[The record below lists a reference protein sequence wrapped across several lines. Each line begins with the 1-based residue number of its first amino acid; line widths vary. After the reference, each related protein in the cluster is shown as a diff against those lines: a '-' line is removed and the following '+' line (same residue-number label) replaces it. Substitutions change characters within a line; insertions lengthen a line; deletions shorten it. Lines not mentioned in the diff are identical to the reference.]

1 MAQTLLLVGQ
11 NKKEVKIAAEAIAH
25 EGSSN
30 FDILTFDAS
39 ENKGIETA
47 RELLTKSFRKPFN
60 SRFLT
65 LIVLEA
71 DNLTI
76 EAQNSLL
83 KLLEEP
89 PVETQIILTTVN
101 RNSLLPTVASRCLEI
116 SIKSEN
122 RAKSNQSAF
131 ENFFRLKLSARL
143 ELLEKVGVEQYLEFL
158 RELLHR
164 KIAADAAAFSEDT
177 KKLAEKL
184 RIALKLNRAIKSS
197 ANKKLVALLLAQI

>member
-11 NKKEVKIAAEAIAH
+11 NKKAVKIAAEAIAQ

>member
-1 MAQTLLLVGQ
+1 MAKILILAGQ
-11 NKKEVKIAAEAIAH
+11 NKKAVKIAAEAIAQ